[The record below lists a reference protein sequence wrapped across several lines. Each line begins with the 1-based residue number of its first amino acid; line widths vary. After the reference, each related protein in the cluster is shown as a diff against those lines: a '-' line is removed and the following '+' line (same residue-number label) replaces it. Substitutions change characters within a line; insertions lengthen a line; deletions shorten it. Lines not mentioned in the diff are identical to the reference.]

1 MYRIS
6 LIVEVKNL
14 VSVIYNLVIN
24 TKVPTL
30 LLDEDFILIVGMS
43 VPERIASVVL
53 LWTIDGDIVRL
64 DDPHHLILAGVHGVI
79 LIISWVVGT
88 VDGIPRMDIQT

>member
-1 MYRIS
+1 MKLRIW
-6 LIVEVKNL
+6 L
-14 VSVIYNLVIN
+14 VYNLVIN